1 MGKSKTDYQKNG
13 YKGSSPIR
21 KEMTKEGNMKY
32 PDQRNNNEIGKSVDK
47 YSRFSSPL
55 HFQNYISDLQA
66 KYCVV
71 QHGYQCI

>member
-1 MGKSKTDYQKNG
+1 
-13 YKGSSPIR
+13 
-21 KEMTKEGNMKY
+21 MTKEGNMKY
-32 PDQRNNNEIGKSVDK
+32 QDQRNNNEIGKSVDK

-55 HFQNYISDLQA
+55 SFQNYISDLQA